1 MICCWRSFSINELLK
16 RALVV
21 PVVLEV
27 LVVLIVLVV
36 VVVVLLLPLLLLLI
50 FGTFQI
56 GVRRGAES
64 VAVLLGS
71 WLPKL
76 FNEFFR
82 NCFSNK
88 LLRVAS
94 CC

>member
-1 MICCWRSFSINELLK
+1 MICCWGSFSINELLK

-21 PVVLEV
+21 LVVLEV

-36 VVVVLLLPLLLLLI
+36 VVVVLLLLLI

-56 GVRRGAES
+56 GVQRGAES

-76 FNEFFR
+76 KLFNQFFR
-82 NCFSNK
+82 NCFSK
-88 LLRVAS
+88 LLRVVS